1 MVPAELQILQ
11 KPRVTEVHVR
21 MDCQGCVQKI
31 KKALSGINGIYDLY
45 IDYPQQKITIIGW
58 ADPEKILKAI
68 KKTRKIATISNID
81 LPTDVPQPPPQ
92 EEAEPTQQPE
102 PEANSEKAPEPAQE
116 EAPPLPEE
124 PLKGEPPTKVTSPR
138 PPENNNECHCQN
150 PPPSTP
156 ETRDVGE
163 VHVMHQHHPYNYVN
177 RYDFGHN
184 YVGYSDRFQYQNRN
198 MPMFLGERPQH
209 VHVTHSYNAY
219 RPSPYV
225 TEYEYVRYRHYNRM
239 EYYTTRDYNHSYYN
253 GNGNGNIT
261 SMFSDEN
268 PNSCRIV

>member
-1 MVPAELQILQ
+1 MYTSMVPAELQILQ

-124 PLKGEPPTKVTSPR
+124 PLKGEPPTKVI
-138 PPENNNECHCQN
+138 
-150 PPPSTP
+150 
-156 ETRDVGE
+156 
-163 VHVMHQHHPYNYVN
+163 
-177 RYDFGHN
+177 
-184 YVGYSDRFQYQNRN
+184 SD
-198 MPMFLGERPQH
+198 
-209 VHVTHSYNAY
+209 
-219 RPSPYV
+219 
-225 TEYEYVRYRHYNRM
+225 
-239 EYYTTRDYNHSYYN
+239 
-253 GNGNGNIT
+253 
-261 SMFSDEN
+261 
-268 PNSCRIV
+268 